1 MLYYLNLV
9 PAIVLDFYFWNR
21 TALISD
27 LPCYSPW
34 FINKQQD
41 DKLLITN
48 TITCIILS
56 GILLNDKMGLNNKSH
71 IKSI

>member
-1 MLYYLNLV
+1 M

-21 TALISD
+21 TAFSSD
-27 LPCYSPW
+27 FPCYSPW
-34 FINKQQD
+34 FINKQQE

-48 TITCIILS
+48 TITCIILF
-56 GILLNDKMGLNNKSH
+56 GILLNDKMGLNNKSN